1 MGFNWKQPCTVC
13 SYKKTSLER
22 VILHEIMSLQAKHA
36 ELVIPGDFLGSV
48 SERKS
53 GHGTYVRHGKI
64 YSSFCGKVI
73 IEPSQQESSASLGP
87 SNQQLPLLSVCS
99 HKKQSNT
106 IPDVSLRV
114 ICKVMNIS
122 ERQARVRI
130 IIVEGNILQQPLRG
144 VIRKADVRAMEKDSV
159 VMFHS
164 FRPGDLVRA
173 RVISL
178 GEGNQ
183 YVLSTAENE
192 LGVFAAHSESGAT
205 LVPVSW
211 CEMQCSKTGLKEKR
225 KVAKV
230 IDAVPVK

>member
-1 MGFNWKQPCTVC
+1 MPLQ
-13 SYKKTSLER
+13 
-22 VILHEIMSLQAKHA
+22 LQAKHSD
-36 ELVIPGDFLGSV
+36 LVVPGDFLGLV
-48 SERKS
+48 SEHKS

-64 YSSFCGKVI
+64 YSSFCGKVTI
-73 IEPSQQESSASLGP
+73 APSTQESLSTP
-87 SNQQLPLLSVCS
+87 NEQLPLMSVCS

-106 IPDVSLRV
+106 IPYVSSRV

-122 ERQARVRI
+122 EKQARVSI
-130 IIVEGNILQQPLRG
+130 IIVEGTVLQEPLRG

-159 VMFHS
+159 VIFHS

-178 GEGNQ
+178 GEGYQ

-230 IDAVPVK
+230 VNSVPVK